1 MDGVFSVI
9 VRTMSV
15 QGDGRIA
22 LWKCGFVSTYQGW
35 HIIRRRGQHW
45 WFGQCHFQ
53 LGFGNKLLRLTRRG
67 IFGDEFTMVTSSIFY
82 GTTNIVLKDDGTIP
96 RWQWISMSG
105 SLLTKYNWNRQDRA
119 WSNSKPDF
127 RGFWHNFCLLSF
139 FLYLCRIKLR
149 DAWREC
155 LRSRSTAWP
164 TYHCSKSSLQIKL
177 DSEHVWCLQLVDI
190 AHPIAQEGEH
200 KCCDIEEIHKDFNM
214 RISFSPQLSF
224 IIRKSFQKDSGTK
237 CWNLVG
243 LSRAFRPPKPDLISV
258 PIIRLKFPIF
268 KSHFYERN
276 GGPLSSFD
284 CAKSRIMGVSLFEG
298 RNLDREFTE
307 FCSWPLFKFLLVR
320 GKL

>member
-127 RGFWHNFCLLSF
+127 RGFWHNFCLWVYFWIYVESSCVMLEESF
-139 FLYLCRIKLR
+139 FVLVRQLDQHIIARNHLC
-149 DAWREC
+149 
-155 LRSRSTAWP
+155 
-164 TYHCSKSSLQIKL
+164 KSSWIPNNM
-177 DSEHVWCLQLVDI
+177 SFVFFNCFHVWCL
-190 AHPIAQEGEH
+190 
-200 KCCDIEEIHKDFNM
+200 
-214 RISFSPQLSF
+214 
-224 IIRKSFQKDSGTK
+224 
-237 CWNLVG
+237 
-243 LSRAFRPPKPDLISV
+243 
-258 PIIRLKFPIF
+258 
-268 KSHFYERN
+268 
-276 GGPLSSFD
+276 
-284 CAKSRIMGVSLFEG
+284 
-298 RNLDREFTE
+298 
-307 FCSWPLFKFLLVR
+307 
-320 GKL
+320 